1 MTPQLAYF
9 LAVAEVPHFDDI
21 ILSRSDQHAVRL
33 VKVERGERGGV
44 SSQGL
49 PPSARF
55 RSLRSHISHSPHP
68 SHPPHPTPH
77 TPHRYALRRRCATH
91 HESHSGGQLI
101 MLAGE
106 ERRTLSPPR
115 TPAGPRRRRR
125 ESFRSRR
132 HGHSGGRHEFLH
144 AFELVV
150 ELELLLLEMQE
161 GRF

>member
-1 MTPQLAYF
+1 LQCLDGAYGESAQVWSRDVRFGPTDMTPQLAYF
-9 LAVAEVPHFDDI
+9 LAVAEIPHFDDI

-33 VKVERGERGGV
+33 VKIERGERGGV

-55 RSLRSHISHSPHP
+55 RSPRSHVSHAPRVSHSPHAT
-68 SHPPHPTPH
+68 HPT
-77 TPHRYALRRRCATH
+77 RFASRRPCVTH

-125 ESFRSRR
+125 ESLRSRR
-132 HGHSGGRHEFLH
+132 HGHSGG
-144 AFELVV
+144 
-150 ELELLLLEMQE
+150 
-161 GRF
+161 